1 MAPGV
6 ASCVYVSPP
15 RGSAVGSGAFFWPVL
30 QRKMVCEVGTRNEQ
44 LALDE
49 VVVYEVAHLTPGTT
63 DGRKGAAFDPTFSS
77 SGRNDGSTC
86 HR

>member
-1 MAPGV
+1 
-6 ASCVYVSPP
+6 
-15 RGSAVGSGAFFWPVL
+15 
-30 QRKMVCEVGTRNEQ
+30 MVCEVGTRNEQ